1 MAAPTSPSM
10 PITFH
15 TQGFVF
21 GPATALRASACSAR
35 MPPSPSW
42 SARSTNSTYL
52 SVTSNISP
60 QKISE
65 SRPSTESG
73 ENGTPCSG
81 FIVSLKA

>member
-1 MAAPTSPSM
+1 MAAPTRPSR
-10 PITFH
+10 PIAFH
-15 TQGFVF
+15 TQGLVL

-42 SARSTNSTYL
+42 SARSTNTTYF
-52 SVTSNISP
+52 SVTTNIRP
-60 QKISE
+60 QKISD
-65 SRPSTESG
+65 SSPSTESG